1 MSLDP
6 FDVVTVRKA
15 GRSTPSVGRSRTQED
30 DDPFAVVQVQ
40 RPKALAQGQVKDVSP
55 LKVGAP
61 SFQQFADAGAELP
74 AAPGIPT
81 GMKSPFVTQ
90 AKAPTSIEK
99 VFARQLLDKGA
110 DPFGAKRLTPKQ
122 QAQVDRAKAASYMA
136 DRLGEFGVQGAGGY
150 ADALG
155 SLAQGAG
162 SIADVVLPGT
172 PAEDAVRRAR
182 RFIQEDVVGEPET
195 AFGTAGRVAGSLYGT
210 YQAFTSPAKI
220 AAGLSRTAEVGTAL
234 QRALAAAA
242 NPIGKAGLTAAGRIN
257 RAGQLASG
265 AAITAP
271 LNVAYGLSPE
281 NTASGLREL
290 GRQAEGKEGVLAS
303 GARALGAIAEPF
315 ADSKAGR
322 VGFELLS
329 DFVPN
334 ALFTGIG
341 GAVSKGSR
349 ALDYAEVRRLAQEG
363 DTEGAK
369 AAIKKLQ
376 ASEQMSGVDDF
387 SKATVVPVLP
397 TIPKKPTQGRID
409 RVEFSNRIVRA
420 LEAGDDAEVERLLK
434 RQDEVLGNM
443 SGMALGAG
451 VGGTEGETVE
461 ERLRNA
467 ALVAGVV
474 GGSKGGKLRQAAT
487 KASEGVGTLVN
498 SLRKGAKQ
506 AEEFGL
512 TANVE
517 LASMK
522 DKRFA
527 GVEDLGEDAL
537 ELQLGAVNGTVEPL
551 VKAAGLRMGTD
562 VVAKPSFGLWFGEK
576 VNADVQP
583 SVLLQFGK
591 DVDRKKA
598 LAVVAAYSRIA
609 KQKAMF
615 FMEPDDNGTRLAL
628 SFIVRDADGTPI
640 PSNLVLDLVREGRAG
655 WNGAMLTDDASRT
668 ILALDEGIG
677 VPQAQAEI
685 DRIKAVLQSAGFL
698 TETSGATRVNAAE
711 VGERGYAAL
720 ADGAGVERGAW
731 ARARSDAELFYEGVA
746 ITAEKQIAARRIF
759 NRPDAQTLALNLDP
773 AELAAVR
780 TAGRGGKPGRIYT
793 GPNHRGASYYAQ
805 RAGYKGALEDGY
817 TLTNGEFVNR
827 YEAEAAMELMAE
839 RGDKLAERSVNAVQG
854 RESDSNRTS
863 VLRSED
869 IYKADKS
876 NELNL
881 RIGNVPSGVAPS
893 LAGKTFDI
901 GGALGEG
908 VRALSNV
915 PGGKTQLANV
925 GLGAVGYGMSQAE
938 DERLRITGDALMGIS
953 AYSLVHG
960 KVKQG
965 AKYTGS
971 KIAEELSKFSA
982 GRRALDEISLD
993 IRTDPRIKDVVQRY
1007 ERERSKLEAI
1017 GRELASGVQK
1027 RGPVFER
1034 VVSDLV
1040 DKETIEAG
1048 ALSTEDMALSVA
1060 FAQKIADNSLGLKK
1074 VGADIISYDTY
1085 LKQGGPNFLPRR
1097 YAKYEGEDVNDVVV
1111 QYKGKTFRIG
1121 GEKIRNNLLTR
1132 EERDALG
1139 EIREASYR
1147 IADYFGRGARDITT
1161 AHLFQTLADIP
1172 GVILPE
1178 YVSAVREAA
1187 IGADL
1192 AKVARTPTKGSRGSP
1207 AAAKDA
1213 LRAAD
1218 AAKTRAKALSEQFKR
1233 QGQEYVTLPDTP
1245 QLGVLR
1251 GAVVRKDAA
1260 DYLNDLPDFRSTVSQ
1275 YNKALKY
1282 WKTIKTVFNPP
1293 THVANFVANWP
1304 VAMMNGL
1311 PFTELMTTAL
1321 PRAYKDIRAYGPA
1334 TRFLAEAGVLERAA
1348 LTYGDVPTK
1357 GIDRDKTVLRSML
1370 KTTRPETRVALEA
1383 EGLKPMGRAEEK
1395 GRAIA
1400 KGFGSLYSGGDAI
1413 FRVALFQKLTK
1424 NGLGNEEALT
1434 KVMEAFPSYDTRSP
1448 LLQKVKLVSPFV
1460 MYSAKYIPTFLD
1472 KIAEQPWRWAL
1483 VASSWTAID
1492 QMSRRQAGAVD
1503 EMDLPPNRRFTKAG
1517 YLLPGLIQ
1525 AEALGVKSD
1534 QVGERKMID
1543 IARFTPL
1550 TALSGSTS
1558 PGSPVSAISQNVPN
1572 IFQPSGPALDLAAMF
1587 RVNADPFS
1595 GRPFI
1600 KPGDEGLDKLKK
1612 WTVGSVEGGRFTPG
1626 FAANL
1631 ALPSFL
1637 SYHIP
1642 NIIKDLYY
1650 GNTSGAKADA
1660 LGLVGLRPVTIKA
1673 GKQAEY
1679 ALRARDEKISDVN
1692 KTLDDDLKVAK
1703 NVVLRRKLIN
1713 NAMEKR
1719 ARINAAYTKSRQR

>member
-1 MSLDP
+1 MA
-6 FDVVTVRKA
+6 RN
-15 GRSTPSVGRSRTQED
+15 
-30 DDPFAVVQVQ
+30 DPFAD
-40 RPKALAQGQVKDVSP
+40 LAPPNQKKNDPFADLAPPPRVGFPAKTLSP
-55 LKVGAP
+55 LKIGAP

-74 AAPGIPT
+74 AAPPPT
-81 GMKSPFVTQ
+81 T
-90 AKAPTSIEK
+90 
-99 VFARQLLDKGA
+99 
-110 DPFGAKRLTPKQ
+110 TPKKKYDTAFAEDILQ
-122 QAQVDRAKAASYMA
+122 RRAKA
-136 DRLGEFGVQGAGGY
+136 QP
-150 ADALG
+150 
-155 SLAQGAG
+155 AQ
-162 SIADVVLPGT
+162 
-172 PAEDAVRRAR
+172 
-182 RFIQEDVVGEPET
+182 PET
-195 AFGTAGRVAGSLYGT
+195 SYATSDIVGRLARTTKAEANRPVEQFQQNVLDVLKAPLYAARQAVPAVSGMAAPFVEGAYNLLGRPDIAEFTRKTQQDIEQSFAPQSPGEEVIGGGMRLAGLFAPY
-210 YQAFTSPAKI
+210 I
-220 AAGLSRTAEVGTAL
+220 AAGVTAAPLS
-234 QRALAAAA
+234 
-242 NPIGKAGLTAAGRIN
+242 ISAGLTALQSQAKNNTPLVEFLGDKLDSDVLKRIATSKYKTPAEMALDVTLGLTFGSLDN
-257 RAGQLASG
+257 TINAFKNTTSARSALRTIGAEPFVNSGNLIREGIQSG
-265 AAITAP
+265 ALDAKGMAP
-271 LNVAYGLSPE
+271 LLTAFDKFAQQAKVRASLPLSG
-281 NTASGLREL
+281 A
-290 GRQAEGKEGVLAS
+290 
-303 GARALGAIAEPF
+303 GARAVDVVAGLGSSATQFGKNVASNVSNEAKLLGSVGNKLAEQTALSGAQVSIPKRGIEPLTDLPTITQEVRSVGDNGF
-315 ADSKAGR
+315 VVLPPQAQPNLAVEREHLARMNMEIEPKIQQLAAPYTRSKEGAGLFFGD
-322 VGFELLS
+322 VS
-329 DFVPN
+329 PN
-334 ALFTGIG
+334 ALFRFSANMSDEEI
-341 GAVSKGSR
+341 R
-349 ALDYAEVRRLAQEG
+349 
-363 DTEGAK
+363 K
-369 AAIKKLQ
+369 AAAIRGLVYGQ
-376 ASEQMSGVDDF
+376 EAQLWYRPAREG
-387 SKATVVPVLP
+387 
-397 TIPKKPTQGRID
+397 
-409 RVEFSNRIVRA
+409 
-420 LEAGDDAEVERLLK
+420 EAGASAAFLASARD
-434 RQDEVLGNM
+434 
-443 SGMALGAG
+443 GADLSPEAISDILAAASDNG
-451 VGGTEGETVE
+451 IVGAT
-461 ERLRNA
+461 
-467 ALVAGVV
+467 
-474 GGSKGGKLRQAAT
+474 KDGGKLSFLNIKEYT
-487 KASEGVGTLVN
+487 GLSD
-498 SLRKGAKQ
+498 
-506 AEEFGL
+506 EEFNAKMMAAFKAAEVKHDIDIHE
-512 TANVE
+512 TNVYSE
-517 LASMK
+517 IL
-522 DKRFA
+522 
-527 GVEDLGEDAL
+527 
-537 ELQLGAVNGTVEPL
+537 NGTSAYIQAIGPTSESLLAARNAIVEATPEYIRYA
-551 VKAAGLRMGTD
+551 KAVGADPAVTQQRIAARLAEIDENISLQRAIETGDEAGIQQSLDQRLAKDIGSRVEAQAPT
-562 VVAKPSFGLWFGEK
+562 VAP
-576 VNADVQP
+576 
-583 SVLLQFGK
+583 
-591 DVDRKKA
+591 
-598 LAVVAAYSRIA
+598 AVVAPVAPTA
-609 KQKAMF
+609 PVVEA
-615 FMEPDDNGTRLAL
+615 
-628 SFIVRDADGTPI
+628 
-640 PSNLVLDLVREGRAG
+640 AG
-655 WNGAMLTDDASRT
+655 QVD
-668 ILALDEGIG
+668 
-677 VPQAQAEI
+677 
-685 DRIKAVLQSAGFL
+685 
-698 TETSGATRVNAAE
+698 
-711 VGERGYAAL
+711 
-720 ADGAGVERGAW
+720 
-731 ARARSDAELFYEGVA
+731 GVA
-746 ITAEKQIAARRIF
+746 SA
-759 NRPDAQTLALNLDP
+759 
-773 AELAAVR
+773 
-780 TAGRGGKPGRIYT
+780 
-793 GPNHRGASYYAQ
+793 
-805 RAGYKGALEDGY
+805 
-817 TLTNGEFVNR
+817 
-827 YEAEAAMELMAE
+827 
-839 RGDKLAERSVNAVQG
+839 
-854 RESDSNRTS
+854 
-863 VLRSED
+863 
-869 IYKADKS
+869 
-876 NELNL
+876 
-881 RIGNVPSGVAPS
+881 

-901 GGALGEG
+901 GGALSEG

-938 DERLRITGDALMGIS
+938 DERLRITGDALMVAA

-982 GRRALDEISLD
+982 GRRAVDEISLD

-1017 GRELASGVQK
+1017 GRELASGAQK

-1048 ALSTEDMALSVA
+1048 ALSTEDMALAVA

-1097 YAKYEGEDVNDVVV
+1097 YARYEAEDVNDVVV

-1172 GVILPE
+1172 GVIHPE

-1233 QGQEYVTLPDTP
+1233 KGQEYVTLPDTP

-1321 PRAYKDIRAYGPA
+1321 PRAYKDIQAYGPA

-1383 EGLKPMGRAEEK
+1383 EGLKPMGRVEEK

-1400 KGFGSLYSGGDAI
+1400 KGFGSLYSTGDAI

-1434 KVMEAFPSYDTRSP
+1434 KVMEAFPDYGTRSP
-1448 LLQKVKLVSPFV
+1448 LLQKVKALSPFV

-1587 RVNADPFS
+1587 KVNADPFS

-1650 GNTSGAKADA
+1650 GNTSGAKSDA

-1692 KTLDDDLKVAK
+1692 KTLEDDLKVAK

>member
-6 FDVVTVRKA
+6 FDVVTVRKS
-15 GRSTPSVGRSRTQED
+15 GRPTPSVGRPRQED
-30 DDPFAVVQVQ
+30 DDPFAVVQVS
-40 RPKALAQGQVKDVSP
+40 RPKALTQGQVKDVSP

-74 AAPGIPT
+74 AAPPPT
-81 GMKSPFVTQ
+81 T
-90 AKAPTSIEK
+90 
-99 VFARQLLDKGA
+99 
-110 DPFGAKRLTPKQ
+110 TPKKKYDTAFAEDIFQ
-122 QAQVDRAKAASYMA
+122 RRAKAQPAQPKTSYATSDIVGRLARTTKAEANRPVEEFQQQALDVLKAPLYAARQAVPAVSGMA
-136 DRLGEFGVQGAGGY
+136 APFVEGAYNLLGRPDIAEFTRKTQQDIEQSFAPQSPGEEVIGGGMRLAGLFAPY
-150 ADALG
+150 
-155 SLAQGAG
+155 
-162 SIADVVLPGT
+162 
-172 PAEDAVRRAR
+172 
-182 RFIQEDVVGEPET
+182 
-195 AFGTAGRVAGSLYGT
+195 
-210 YQAFTSPAKI
+210 I
-220 AAGLSRTAEVGTAL
+220 AAGVTAAPLS
-234 QRALAAAA
+234 
-242 NPIGKAGLTAAGRIN
+242 ISAGLTALQSQAKNNTPLVEFLGDKLDSDVLKRIATSKYKTPAEMALDVTLGLTFGSLDN
-257 RAGQLASG
+257 TINAFKNTTSARSALRTIGAEPFVNSGNLIREGIQSG
-265 AAITAP
+265 ALDAKGMAP
-271 LNVAYGLSPE
+271 LLTAFDKFAQQAKVRASLPLSG
-281 NTASGLREL
+281 A
-290 GRQAEGKEGVLAS
+290 
-303 GARALGAIAEPF
+303 GARAVDVVAGLGSSATQFGKNVASNVGNEAKLLGSVGNKLAEQTALSGAQVSIPKRGIEPLTDLPTITQEVRSVGDNGF
-315 ADSKAGR
+315 VVLPPQAQPNLAVEREHLARMNMEIEPKIQQLAAPYTRSKEGAGLFFGD
-322 VGFELLS
+322 VS
-329 DFVPN
+329 PN
-334 ALFTGIG
+334 ALFRFSANMSDEEI
-341 GAVSKGSR
+341 R
-349 ALDYAEVRRLAQEG
+349 
-363 DTEGAK
+363 K
-369 AAIKKLQ
+369 AAAIRGLVYGQ
-376 ASEQMSGVDDF
+376 EAQLWYRPAREG
-387 SKATVVPVLP
+387 
-397 TIPKKPTQGRID
+397 
-409 RVEFSNRIVRA
+409 
-420 LEAGDDAEVERLLK
+420 EAGASAAFLASARD
-434 RQDEVLGNM
+434 
-443 SGMALGAG
+443 GADLSPEAISDILAAASDNG
-451 VGGTEGETVE
+451 IVGAT
-461 ERLRNA
+461 
-467 ALVAGVV
+467 
-474 GGSKGGKLRQAAT
+474 KDGGKLSFLNIKEYT
-487 KASEGVGTLVN
+487 GLSD
-498 SLRKGAKQ
+498 
-506 AEEFGL
+506 EEFNAKMMAAFKAAEVKHDIDIHETNVYSEILNGTSAYIQAIGPTSESLLAARKAIVEATPEYIRYAKAVGADPAVTQQRIAARLAEIDENISLQRAIETGDEAGIQQSLDQRLAKDIGSRVEAQAPTVAPAVVAPVAPTAPVVEAAVAPVKAPLPPL
-512 TANVE
+512 TRPEKGPLFSRAPDFGSGSNDYVINADGIE
-517 LASMK
+517 DGWRVFKNS
-522 DKRFA
+522 
-527 GVEDLGEDAL
+527 DLGAQGEWVITAPR
-537 ELQLGAVNGTVEPL
+537 VNE
-551 VKAAGLRMGTD
+551 
-562 VVAKPSFGLWFGEK
+562 SFGLAVYTK
-576 VNADVQP
+576 
-583 SVLLQFGK
+583 K
-591 DVDRKKA
+591 DA
-598 LAVVAAYSRIA
+598 EQA
-609 KQKAMF
+609 
-615 FMEPDDNGTRLAL
+615 
-628 SFIVRDADGTPI
+628 
-640 PSNLVLDLVREGRAG
+640 
-655 WNGAMLTDDASRT
+655 
-668 ILALDEGIG
+668 ALDFIN
-677 VPQAQAEI
+677 
-685 DRIKAVLQSAGFL
+685 KARG
-698 TETSGATRVNAAE
+698 
-711 VGERGYAAL
+711 RGYL
-720 ADGAGVERGAW
+720 LSSVSG
-731 ARARSDAELFYEGVA
+731 RSIPYAPAEQGTGGVA
-746 ITAEKQIAARRIF
+746 SA
-759 NRPDAQTLALNLDP
+759 
-773 AELAAVR
+773 
-780 TAGRGGKPGRIYT
+780 
-793 GPNHRGASYYAQ
+793 
-805 RAGYKGALEDGY
+805 
-817 TLTNGEFVNR
+817 
-827 YEAEAAMELMAE
+827 
-839 RGDKLAERSVNAVQG
+839 
-854 RESDSNRTS
+854 
-863 VLRSED
+863 
-869 IYKADKS
+869 
-876 NELNL
+876 
-881 RIGNVPSGVAPS
+881 

-901 GGALGEG
+901 GGALSEG

-938 DERLRITGDALMGIS
+938 DERLRITGDALMVAA

-993 IRTDPRIKDVVQRY
+993 IRTDPRIKEVVQIY

-1040 DKETIEAG
+1040 DKEAIETG
-1048 ALSTEDMALSVA
+1048 TLSTEDMALAVA

-1097 YAKYEGEDVNDVVV
+1097 YARYEAEDVNDVVV

-1172 GVILPE
+1172 GVIHPE

-1233 QGQEYVTLPDTP
+1233 KGQEYVTLPDTP

-1311 PFTELMTTAL
+1311 PFTELMTVAL

-1357 GIDRDKTVLRSML
+1357 GIERDKTVLRSML

-1383 EGLKPMGRAEEK
+1383 EGLKPMSRVEEK

-1400 KGFGSLYSGGDAI
+1400 KGFGSLYSTGDAI

-1434 KVMEAFPSYDTRSP
+1434 KVMEAFPDYGTRSP
-1448 LLQKVKLVSPFV
+1448 LLQKVKALSPFV